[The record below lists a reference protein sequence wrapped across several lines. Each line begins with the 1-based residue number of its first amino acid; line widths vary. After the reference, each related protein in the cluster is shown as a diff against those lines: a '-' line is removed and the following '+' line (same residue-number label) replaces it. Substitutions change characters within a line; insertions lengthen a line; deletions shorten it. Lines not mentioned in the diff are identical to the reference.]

1 MSLNKEAGRRFWLS
15 MGERF
20 GKRWLDDYG
29 AEPTKAWMET
39 LGGYSLADIGAAME
53 LMRTKGWQ
61 HPPTE
66 PQFAQLLAEAARRNQ
81 GSAVN
86 YRRGF
91 WRSDIVADIS
101 AWLGYQ
107 FHVEQFETVVVANKH
122 SLGASMLSLLNEME
136 QLEVDTGQR
145 TPGQLE
151 HCRQRCREIAANF
164 MALKRE
170 AA

>member
-39 LGGYSLADIGAAME
+39 LGGYSLADIGAAMD
-53 LMRTKGWQ
+53 LMKLRGWQ

-81 GSAVN
+81 GSTEN

-91 WRSDIVADIS
+91 WRSFMVAEIS
-101 AWLGYQ
+101 DLLGYR
-107 FHVEQFETVVVANKH
+107 FHVKQFEDLIIANKH
-122 SLGASMLSLLNEME
+122 SLGAAMLSLLNELD
-136 QLEVDTGQR
+136 QLEIDTGQR
-145 TPGQLE
+145 TPGQLA
-151 HCRQRCREIAANF
+151 HCAQRCKEIAANF
-164 MALKRE
+164 VRLKRE